1 MVSEVSGKYPIPRCR
16 QCGAPRYD
24 AHSRQNGLCK
34 ECKVKVRRAYMR
46 VYMRGYPTGGPSP
59 PPQ

>member
-1 MVSEVSGKYPIPRCR
+1 MSGKYPLPRCR

-34 ECKVKVRRAYMR
+34 ECKVKVRRAYMKAWMKDH
-46 VYMRGYPTGGPSP
+46 YAPKLP
-59 PPQ
+59 